1 MIPFNPWHHNARSKK
16 NTFLILDLGWNL
28 YLLAIR
34 LRAVDYLLTP
44 ALPDDYQLA
53 LMPNPKVVCQDVIC
67 APASCKVATN
77 SPQFLPLF
85 NALDTLGSPT
95 EKLRTVKSRL

>member
-1 MIPFNPWHHNARSKK
+1 MIPFNPCHHNARSKK

-34 LRAVDYLLTP
+34 LQAIDYLLTP

-53 LMPNPKVVCQDVIC
+53 FDAKPKVVCQDVIC
-67 APASCKVATN
+67 APVSCKVATN

-85 NALDTLGSPT
+85 NPWTPWGLPL
-95 EKLRTVKSRL
+95 KSFAQ